1 MVRRST
7 NYAMVL
13 WLAFSVALGLGVPCS
28 HACKIDPK
36 DAFFLASP
44 IGRAT
49 NFFFKNCSHYMQEV
63 KPNPPNDLIVEF
75 LRSLCDAVDICQ
87 ERYPHIPFN
96 LHRCS
101 LGHPTCSRHRG
112 WRKLQFCLE
121 GVSWAK
127 WLLRGVLPIKQ
138 MKAVE
143 KMMVCEY
150 AVVSSATVAKHLLVY
165 GLKISG

>member
-1 MVRRST
+1 MGRRST

-13 WLAFSVALGLGVPCS
+13 WLALSVAVGLGVPYS

-36 DAFFLASP
+36 DALFLASP

-63 KPNPPNDLIVEF
+63 KPNPPNYLIVEF
-75 LRSLCDAVDICQ
+75 LRSLCDAIDICQ
-87 ERYPHIPFN
+87 ERYPHIPFTL
-96 LHRCS
+96 LH
-101 LGHPTCSRHRG
+101 
-112 WRKLQFCLE
+112 
-121 GVSWAK
+121 GV
-127 WLLRGVLPIKQ
+127 VPIKQ

-143 KMMVCEY
+143 KMMICEY

>member
-96 LHRCS
+96 
-101 LGHPTCSRHRG
+101 
-112 WRKLQFCLE
+112 KLQFCLE